1 MASTGRL
8 RDPVISLMQVSP
20 PANRPSLVTIPSS
33 DLAFGTYVRRI
44 VGTGKDSASDLER
57 RLRRVFPRVLVRE
70 RSLSGEAPVWYVYR
84 DGRWRSSTTA
94 DWWREDGLP
103 RVRVSPDGWLV
114 EATPTAAGLL
124 GISAD
129 GAETHHFTDFI
140 VPGTLDDSVALFQ
153 VIEGGRELNA
163 TVLLRPLSGEVI
175 AIDLHAT
182 REGVDIVGVLRLADD
197 VDVAEPAVVVVR
209 PSIKTTPD
217 TDVAFRG
224 YVLAAARRMP
234 EPTPEGLALRV
245 RRLYP
250 HAVVGVTGDAWLAR
264 RDGEHEPSSASTWWL
279 EAGLPRV
286 RYDAQALILEANE
299 AARQFFGRDL
309 EGHHWQ
315 EFVTPGST
323 EQVTAMLEIL
333 ADVGAAESRFRMPRA
348 DGGLMEFDSYTVVEG
363 EDFTTTFRPAGG
375 EAASQPA

>member
-1 MASTGRL
+1 
-8 RDPVISLMQVSP
+8 MQVSP
-20 PANRPSLVTIPSS
+20 PSIRPSLVTIPSS
-33 DLAFGTYVRRI
+33 DVAFGTHVRRI
-44 VGTGKDSASDLER
+44 IGTGEASAQDLER
-57 RLRRVFPRVLVRE
+57 RLRRVFPRVIVRE

-84 DGRWRSSTTA
+84 DGRWRSPATA
-94 DWWREDGLP
+94 DWWREAGLP

-114 EATPTAAGLL
+114 ETTPTAAGLL

-129 GAETHHFTDFI
+129 DAGTHHFTDFI

-153 VIEGGRELNA
+153 VVEAGNELNA

-175 AIDLHAT
+175 AIDLHAA
-182 REGVDIVGVLRLADD
+182 RDGADILGVLQLADD
-197 VDVAEPAVVVVR
+197 VDVPEPAALVVQ
-209 PSIKTTPD
+209 PSIRTTPD

-224 YVLAAARRMP
+224 YVVAALRRMP

-250 HAVVGVTGDAWLAR
+250 HAIVRVTGDAWLAQ
-264 RDGEHEPSSASTWWL
+264 RDGEDEVSSASTWWH
-279 EAGLPRV
+279 ETGLPSV

-309 EGHHWQ
+309 EGHYWQ

-323 EQVTAMLEIL
+323 EQVTVMLEIL

-348 DGGLMEFDSYTVVEG
+348 DGGLMEFDSYTIVEG
-363 EDFTTTFRPAGG
+363 EEFTTTFRPAGG
-375 EAASQPA
+375 GTALRPARGEPGSQPA

>member
-1 MASTGRL
+1 
-8 RDPVISLMQVSP
+8 MQASP
-20 PANRPSLVTIPSS
+20 PPVRPSLITIPSS
-33 DLAFGTYVRRI
+33 DLAFGTHVRRI
-44 VGTGKDSASDLER
+44 VGSADDSAPDLER
-57 RLRRVFPRVLVRE
+57 RLRQVFPRVIVRE

-84 DGRWRSSTTA
+84 DGRWRSSSTA
-94 DWWREDGLP
+94 DWWRDAGLP

-129 GAETHHFTDFI
+129 DAGTHHFTDFI

-153 VIEGGRELNA
+153 VIEGGSELNA
-163 TVLLRPLSGEVI
+163 TVLMRPLSGEVI
-175 AIDLHAT
+175 AIDLHAA
-182 REGVDIVGVLRLADD
+182 REGMDIMGVLRLADD
-197 VDVAEPAVVVVR
+197 VDVAEPAVVVLL

-250 HAVVGVTGDAWLAR
+250 HAIVSVNGDAWLVR
-264 RDGEHEPSSASTWWL
+264 RDGEADASGTSEWWL
-279 EAGLPRV
+279 EEGLPRV
-286 RYDAQALILEANE
+286 RYDAQALILESND

-309 EGHHWQ
+309 EGHYWQ

-333 ADVGAAESRFRMPRA
+333 AAVGAAESRFRMPRA
-348 DGGLMEFDSYTVVEG
+348 DGGLMEFDSYTIVEG
-363 EDFTTTFRPAGG
+363 EEFTTTFRPAGG
-375 EAASQPA
+375 EV